1 MVLAS
6 LGLAASLL
14 LRVDPQE
21 QPVGVSAAD
30 TPIERQLQELV
41 VRPDRWEFDL
51 AARLELR
58 AGQQD
63 GSTPGTALVDLEIDP
78 VLAVRGPLRTGSLT
92 LAYEPRIFITLNQ
105 VPGQSSNSVSYLHRG
120 HFILDLK
127 PTPLWRWFIE
137 TRTAYGE
144 YDFSPL
150 STVIPQT
157 GGILLPPSQPT
168 LPGAPPVA
176 PVPVPGVSTLP
187 DQRYIQV
194 VDIDGSTGVVAALS
208 PRVSWLLSVGY
219 TYSGGANAAA
229 QTQIPLQKG
238 PKGATGAI
246 WSVTPND
253 NTATLLTASQ
263 STFSSGPE
271 SVIGTLTQSWSHV
284 WSRTTATDLIGGVGG
299 FHSSV
304 PAQGTTPARTEN
316 KVLPVAGV
324 GLRESTITRSFDL
337 RNSIAFLAAPL
348 PDQINGFVYERLSL
362 VTRSSMTVGAH
373 FLFDLSAGV
382 SASISAPQRDARIE
396 AKGTYMLSPQF
407 GVSVGG
413 RVAWLQGS
421 DLLPTGFG
429 WVCLLSIG
437 TYLGSPLVGPAL

>member
-1 MVLAS
+1 M
-6 LGLAASLL
+6 
-14 LRVDPQE
+14 
-21 QPVGVSAAD
+21 
-30 TPIERQLQELV
+30 
-41 VRPDRWEFDL
+41 RPDRWEFDL

-63 GSTPGTALVDLEIDP
+63 GSTPGTALVDMEIDP

-92 LAYEPRIFITLNQ
+92 LAYEPRIFITVNQ
-105 VPGQSSNSVSYLHRG
+105 VPGQSSNTVSYLHRG

-157 GGILLPPSQPT
+157 GGTLLPPAQPT
-168 LPGAPPVA
+168 TPTAPPVA
-176 PVPVPGVSTLP
+176 PVPGPGVSTLP

-246 WSVTPND
+246 LVGHPQRQHRHPAD
-253 NTATLLTASQ
+253 RL
-263 STFSSGPE
+263 PE
-271 SVIGTLTQSWSHV
+271 HV
-284 WSRTTATDLIGGVGG
+284 QQRARVCHRHPHPELESRLEPDHCHRPDWRGGGVPLLRPCPGDD
-299 FHSSV
+299 
-304 PAQGTTPARTEN
+304 PRPDREQGPPRGRGRTP
-316 KVLPVAGV
+316 
-324 GLRESTITRSFDL
+324 
-337 RNSIAFLAAPL
+337 
-348 PDQINGFVYERLSL
+348 
-362 VTRSSMTVGAH
+362 
-373 FLFDLSAGV
+373 
-382 SASISAPQRDARIE
+382 
-396 AKGTYMLSPQF
+396 
-407 GVSVGG
+407 
-413 RVAWLQGS
+413 
-421 DLLPTGFG
+421 
-429 WVCLLSIG
+429 
-437 TYLGSPLVGPAL
+437 